1 VVWGGDV
8 RPQPTEPFF
17 LIVADLDLGLFSV
30 EGPMT
35 DDGLWNLAAGRAR
48 EKHRHVQ
55 CGPTGT
61 DRDPLASEYQRSH
74 KLAGAPPGSIV
85 RPRG

>member
-1 VVWGGDV
+1 MSDLTVA
-8 RPQPTEPFF
+8 RSFF
-17 LIVADLDLGLFSV
+17 LIVADFDMGLFSV

-35 DDGLWNLAAGRAR
+35 DDGPWNLAAGRAR
-48 EKHRHVQ
+48 EKDRNVQ
-55 CGPTGT
+55 CGPAGP
-61 DRDPLASEYQRSH
+61 DRDMLASEFQQAH